1 MDSSI
6 SKLTSSVS
14 SIITTFLIFTT
25 LFFLLK
31 GYLMNG
37 QGPDS
42 DSSVS
47 AAATL
52 GYLILIIVVQLFFN
66 FSNAQ
71 AVCNGSSQNLF
82 TVLMY
87 TFIPNFLIL
96 GSVVALTS
104 AFPGW
109 LSPFSNTFGYFF
121 VSCLGLSKTFNS
133 LLATRSDRNDLLNK
147 ICEDQSLII
156 NEMTPD
162 NYSLFMQT
170 LAKKAKNGSGI
181 LTKNYNKLP
190 QYQDLYNLVVIKN
203 LISEYIWYI
212 LAGSLVISI
221 SSHSIANIQCEYST
235 EEMKKTVMDL
245 HDQEE
250 EMEANAKK
258 NKPSLYSVTN

>member
-1 MDSSI
+1 M
-6 SKLTSSVS
+6 SKLSSSVS

-31 GYLMNG
+31 GYLMKG

-96 GSVVALTS
+96 GSVV
-104 AFPGW
+104 
-109 LSPFSNTFGYFF
+109 TF
-121 VSCLGLSKTFNS
+121 
-133 LLATRSDRNDLLNK
+133 AA
-147 ICEDQSLII
+147 I
-156 NEMTPD
+156 
-162 NYSLFMQT
+162 
-170 LAKKAKNGSGI
+170 
-181 LTKNYNKLP
+181 
-190 QYQDLYNLVVIKN
+190 
-203 LISEYIWYI
+203 
-212 LAGSLVISI
+212 
-221 SSHSIANIQCEYST
+221 
-235 EEMKKTVMDL
+235 
-245 HDQEE
+245 
-250 EMEANAKK
+250 
-258 NKPSLYSVTN
+258 